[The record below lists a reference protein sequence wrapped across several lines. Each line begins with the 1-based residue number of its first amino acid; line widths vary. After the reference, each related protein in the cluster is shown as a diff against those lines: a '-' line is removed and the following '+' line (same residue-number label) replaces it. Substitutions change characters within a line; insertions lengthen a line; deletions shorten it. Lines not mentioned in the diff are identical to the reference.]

1 MSLYRDEL
9 NNIHRRKLI
18 RSLAHAKHHRPDH
31 CNVNTDTA
39 LVTETKNGAWVTAQV
54 WVSFEGTEL
63 DKRRVQLSQKEF
75 VANEGRR
82 CPMCLS
88 VELRCVGSLEATGGA
103 AAQSMECNDCGATW
117 VDVYHLTGYDFLQ
130 LRNGTIAVIPEQEM
144 TNEHP

>member
-1 MSLYRDEL
+1 MNLYQHALDD
-9 NNIHRRKLI
+9 IHRRKLI

-39 LVTETKNGAWVTAQV
+39 LVTETKNGAWVAAQV

-63 DKRRVQLSQKEF
+63 DKRRARLSQAGF

-88 VELRCVGSLEATGGA
+88 VEVRCAGTFEATGNVA
-103 AAQSMECNDCGATW
+103 EREAECNDCGATW
-117 VDVYHLTGYDFLQ
+117 VDVYHLTGYDALH
-130 LRNGTIAVIPEQEM
+130 LKDGTIAIIPEQES
-144 TNEHP
+144 TDE